1 MSTTTP
7 MAGTSPIRF
16 RILGSLEF
24 FDGRRWSPIGAAKQR
39 TLLAALLLS
48 ANQVVPAERLVSEL
62 WTDQPPSSAAGLLA
76 GYVWRLRR
84 LLGDSTGEV
93 LITRPPGYQLA
104 VPPGAL
110 DVHEYDD
117 LVAAGRAGLAGND
130 VAAATDAFGAALG
143 LWRGVPLSDVAPA
156 PAVMAE
162 AARLEESRLAVL
174 ESRLGAEIQLGRHDT
189 LLPEL
194 KQLVSAYPLRERL
207 HGHLM
212 LTLYRCGQQAEALG
226 AYHDLRRL
234 LVNELGIEP
243 SKPLRELQQQILR
256 EDPLLSATVAD
267 DRSPAARSGPAGPA
281 GPAGPVATGPPAPD
295 AEPFVERPA
304 ELTATAGLLVR
315 GGVCA
320 VYGAAGTGKT
330 ALARQAARAVAAH
343 FPDGRLWLDL
353 RASAPPGESPVR
365 PAEAARALLRADDP
379 AGDVPDD
386 PGRAVAGWAAAIA
399 GRRVLVVLDDIA
411 DADQVRGFLAPPPG
425 CAVLLTGR
433 APVAAV
439 SARRQVRL
447 GRLPVAASVALLRES
462 LAPGRID
469 ADPAGAAD
477 IARLCEYLPLALR
490 VAANRLALRPEW
502 TVGDFAHRLAD
513 PRRRLDLL
521 ASGEQSV
528 RDRLQASVR
537 QLERV
542 SGGPAARTALCLLG
556 TLDLAVV
563 GVDTVAALLGE
574 PEHAAHPVVERL
586 VDSGLVDALR
596 LDLYRVPDLVRL
608 VAREQQDAAV
618 DPAAGVRR
626 VIEHYLGL
634 VRDRIGLV
642 RRASGSGSAAAV
654 SAWYRR
660 ELGTLRSLA
669 DRDDGDLLRKAVDE
683 LRWALWEGGSV
694 ARADRSEG
702 FGPAAR
708 RPAGKGATAEVNPE
722 NIGST

>member
-1 MSTTTP
+1 MPPTTP

-16 RILGSLEF
+16 RILGTLEF
-24 FDGRRWSPIGAAKQR
+24 SDGRQWSSIGAAKQR

-48 ANQVVPAERLVSEL
+48 ANQVVPTDRLVSEL
-62 WTDQPPSSAAGLLA
+62 WTDQPPSSVNGLLA

-84 LLGDSTGEV
+84 LLGDHTGEV

-110 DVHEYDD
+110 DVHEYED
-117 LVAAGRAGLAGND
+117 LVAAGRAGLAGDD
-130 VAAATDAFGAALG
+130 VAAATEAFGAALG
-143 LWRGVPLSDVAPA
+143 LWRGVPLADVAPT

-174 ESRLGAEIQLGRHDT
+174 ESRMGAELQLGRHDG

-194 KQLVSAYPLRERL
+194 KLLVSAYPLRERL
-207 HGHLM
+207 HAHLM

-234 LVNELGIEP
+234 LINELGIEP

-256 EDPLLSATVAD
+256 EDPLLLATVAER
-267 DRSPAARSGPAGPA
+267 RSPAAPVGSGGTAGATAGPA
-281 GPAGPVATGPPAPD
+281 AGVPRPD
-295 AEPFVERPA
+295 AEPLVERPA
-304 ELTATAGLLVR
+304 ELAATTSRLLQ
-315 GGVCA
+315 GGVCT

-330 ALARQAARAVAAH
+330 TLALQAAQAVAAH
-343 FPDGRLWLDL
+343 FPDGQLWLDL
-353 RASAPPGESPVR
+353 RGSGLAGAGPVPPVEVAG
-365 PAEAARALLRADDP
+365 ALLRAAGRAADVPADP
-379 AGDVPDD
+379 AQ
-386 PGRAVAGWAAAIA
+386 AVAGWAAALA
-399 GRRVLVVLDDIA
+399 GRRLLVVLDDVA
-411 DADQVRGFLAPPPG
+411 DTDQVRAFLTPPPG

-433 APVAAV
+433 SPVPAV

-462 LAPGRID
+462 LGAGRID

-490 VAANRLALRPEW
+490 VAASRLALRPEW
-502 TVGDFAHRLAD
+502 TVGDFAGRLAD

-521 ASGEQSV
+521 ASGDHSV

-537 QLERV
+537 QVERGG
-542 SGGPAARTALCLLG
+542 GGPAARTALCLLG
-556 TLDLAVV
+556 TLDLPVV

-586 VDSGLVDALR
+586 VDAGLVDTLH
-596 LDLYRVPDLVRL
+596 LDRYRVPDLVRL

-618 DPAAGVRR
+618 DPAAAVRR

-634 VRDRIGLV
+634 VRDGIALV
-642 RRASGSGSAAAV
+642 RQPAGPASAAPV
-654 SAWYRR
+654 FAWYRR
-660 ELGTLRSLA
+660 ELGNLRSLA
-669 DRDDGDLLRKAVDE
+669 DRDDTDLLRKAVDE
-683 LRWALWEGGSV
+683 LRWALWDGGSGP
-694 ARADRSEG
+694 ASGRSARSE
-702 FGPAAR
+702 PMRR
-708 RPAGKGATAEVNPE
+708 RPAGKVPQPR
-722 NIGST
+722 